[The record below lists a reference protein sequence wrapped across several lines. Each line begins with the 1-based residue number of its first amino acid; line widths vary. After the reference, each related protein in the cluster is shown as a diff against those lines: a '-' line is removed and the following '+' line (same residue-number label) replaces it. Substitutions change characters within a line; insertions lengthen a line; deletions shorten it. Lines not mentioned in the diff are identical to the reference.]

1 MNNKT
6 LLEQFY
12 QYLLI
17 EKNYSKHTIEAYFRD
32 IEQFNDMIKPTPL
45 LEIDLSMVK
54 NYMTWLRDSF
64 ANNTVLRKLSSL
76 KTLYNYC
83 LANNLISKNYFNE
96 ISVSKKKVILPKYLT
111 EEQINL
117 FLNSLTL
124 DTPLDVRNKAMFE
137 LIYATGMRISELINL
152 EIKDLNFNEQ
162 FVRVTGKGR
171 VERIIPI
178 NDIALK
184 YVKLYINE
192 YRLGF
197 NPSCDNVFLN
207 NHGKPL
213 SRQGFYKILKQLA
226 LNVGITDISPHQFR
240 HSIATHMLG
249 NGANLKVVQEMLG
262 HKNIAT
268 TEIYTHVSNQ
278 QIIND
283 YNKYHMFGDDHQPQ
297 D

>member
-1 MNNKT
+1 MNNET

-45 LEIDLSMVK
+45 LDIDLSMVK

-192 YRLGF
+192 YRLVF

-283 YNKYHMFGDDHQPQ
+283 YNKYHMFGDDRQPQ

>member
-1 MNNKT
+1 MNNET

-32 IEQFNDMIKPTPL
+32 IEQFNNMIKPTPL
-45 LEIDLSMVK
+45 LDIDLSMVK

-76 KTLYNYC
+76 KTLYNYS

-192 YRLGF
+192 YRLVF

>member
-1 MNNKT
+1 MNNEV

-32 IEQFNDMIKPTPL
+32 IEQFNDKIKPTPL
-45 LEIDLSMVK
+45 LDIDLSMVK

-184 YVKLYINE
+184 YVKLYIDE

-197 NPSCDNVFLN
+197 NPSYDNVFLN